1 MKHVWKTDEMHTGVF
16 GRGGG
21 DLKERDHLE
30 DLDVDGIKTDLQEV
44 G

>member
-16 GRGGG
+16 GRGG